1 MSVKSVRCVL
11 GAFVLAALLF
21 LLPTLVAAAEEE
33 IDWNRARTL
42 NQKAQRGGALTPE
55 EQAYLERARQARSQ
69 PEAEVPPA
77 RSETGLVP
85 LTELEKGDYKGEGG
99 GLYGGGQN
107 SPPADHLK
115 AAQAEAA
122 KVQPLDA
129 QGRPSPEG
137 KIAVVSIGMSN
148 TSQEFT
154 RFKEIAD
161 ADPEKSPRL
170 VIVNGAQGGQDAPAW
185 ANPGPPAQGRPDV
198 WGVLDARLKD
208 AGVAPA
214 QVQVI
219 WLKQALVQPSRFG
232 QFPDHARRLQEDVI
246 PAFNRLKA
254 RYPNLRI
261 AYLSSR
267 IYAGYA
273 TTALNPE
280 PYAYESAFAV
290 RWLIQAQIKGDPRL
304 NCLPERGEVKA
315 PLVLWGPYLWGD
327 GVKPRKADGLV
338 WKREDLGPDGTHPSD
353 SGRQKVA
360 ELLLTFFK
368 TDPTAR
374 PWFVGGAA
382 SLGLRAP

>member
-42 NQKAQRGGALTPE
+42 NQKAQRGEALTPE
-55 EQAYLERARQARSQ
+55 EQTYLERARQARSQ
-69 PEAEVPPA
+69 LQAEVPPA

-99 GLYGGGQN
+99 GLYGSGQN

-129 QGRPSPEG
+129 QGKPSPEG
-137 KIAVVSIGMSN
+137 KIALVSIGMSN

-232 QFPDHARRLQEDVI
+232 RFPDHARRLQEDVVT
-246 PAFNRLKA
+246 ALDRLKA

-290 RWLIQAQIKGDPRL
+290 RWLIRAQIKGDPRL

-360 ELLLTFFK
+360 ELLLAFFK

-382 SLGLRAP
+382 PPGLRAP

>member
-1 MSVKSVRCVL
+1 M
-11 GAFVLAALLF
+11 
-21 LLPTLVAAAEEE
+21 
-33 IDWNRARTL
+33 
-42 NQKAQRGGALTPE
+42 
-55 EQAYLERARQARSQ
+55 
-69 PEAEVPPA
+69 
-77 RSETGLVP
+77 P
-85 LTELEKGDYKGEGG
+85 LTELEKGDYKGEDG
-99 GLYGGGQN
+99 GLYGGGRN
-107 SPPADHLK
+107 TPPADHVK

-122 KVQPLDA
+122 RIQPLDA
-129 QGRPSPEG
+129 QGHPSPDG
-137 KIAVVSIGMSN
+137 KVALVSIGMSN

-185 ANPGPPAQGRPDV
+185 VNPGTPGPGRPDV
-198 WGVLDARLKD
+198 WGVLETRLKE

-214 QVQVI
+214 QVEVI
-219 WLKQALVQPSRFG
+219 WLKQAVIQPSLYG
-232 QFPDHARRLQEDVI
+232 PFPDHARKLQEDVL
-246 PAFNRLKA
+246 PTLNRLKA

-273 TTALNPE
+273 STALNPE

-290 RWLIQAQIKGDPRL
+290 RWLIQAQIKGDPKL

-315 PLVLWGPYLWGD
+315 PLLLWGPYLWGD
-327 GVKPRKADGLV
+327 GVRPRKADGLL

-368 TDPTAR
+368 TDATAR
-374 PWFVGGAA
+374 PWFVGRA
-382 SLGLRAP
+382 SR